1 MLDDYLRVFF
11 DPAKFLLTVGRWLL
25 FQDLMFQASRPTVVD
40 ANVELEINVGLDVAS
55 MPQHANAAR
64 KRSRSDAFDCGDVVA
79 EAH

>member
-40 ANVELEINVGLDVAS
+40 ANVELGLLRRGIQRCHR
-55 MPQHANAAR
+55 MYLER
-64 KRSRSDAFDCGDVVA
+64 LR
-79 EAH
+79 